1 MVAARPSFLARP
13 RSIFW
18 PRKVRV
24 EVPVPRS
31 TSSRTN
37 TGHAEA
43 WTSSPSHDPAM
54 DWPYAGTLAAIVER
68 RRRAERITTF
78 RDDDRFDQNSIYTP

>member
-1 MVAARPSFLARP
+1 
-13 RSIFW
+13 
-18 PRKVRV
+18 
-24 EVPVPRS
+24 
-31 TSSRTN
+31 
-37 TGHAEA
+37 
-43 WTSSPSHDPAM
+43 M